1 MKNITL
7 LLTILS
13 ALIITS
19 CDKGTDNAT
28 ATENT
33 EVTTMEEAAATAVE
47 EAATATEEAVENVME
62 SASDES
68 N

>member
-33 EVTTMEEAAATAVE
+33 EVTTMEEAATAVE

>member
-1 MKNITL
+1 MKSITL

-19 CDKGTDNAT
+19 CDKGTEDAT
-28 ATENT
+28 PTESST
-33 EVTTMEEAAATAVE
+33 GTTMEEATTAVE
-47 EAATATEEAVENVME
+47 EAAKETGEAVENAME
-62 SASDES
+62 SDSDTS